1 MYIANASGCSSAY
14 GGPLPATP
22 YCTDE
27 RGFGPSWEQ
36 SLFEDNAE
44 FGFGFLNAHEA
55 VNNEVR
61 QHIKALADAGIAADA
76 CNDYLENWLDSA
88 KTREVTDALLDA
100 LKAVSSPDETINAH
114 VKYVLDRD
122 EFVPEFRKLT
132 GAVHAAGGR
141 IALQIGHGGSRSIA
155 PGKPVK
161 PAEWLVSEL
170 DGLVESMADAAV
182 RARDAGFDAV
192 QLHGAHGYLLSEFL
206 SPRFN
211 LRTDAFGGSLENRAR
226 LLFRTFAAVRRAV
239 GKDFPVLLKINSCDF
254 VENGFSETDCAAV
267 LRRLAAH
274 GLSAVEI
281 SGGVP
286 ESGPRR
292 SPVRMGKSV
301 KPFYEDF
308 AAQMR
313 AELAIPVML
322 VGGIRD
328 LATAERLVQTR
339 VCDLVS
345 LGRPL
350 IAEPELPA
358 RWRDGGASVSVCT
371 GCNRCFKPLSEG
383 RGVRCVR
390 TPGEGA

>member
-1 MYIANASGCSSAY
+1 MLFDRFSIGTLRLANRLVRSAICE
-14 GGPLPATP
+14 GMA
-22 YCTDE
+22 
-27 RGFGPSWEQ
+27 
-36 SLFEDNAE
+36 
-44 FGFGFLNAHEA
+44 
-55 VNNEVR
+55 
-61 QHIKALADAGIAADA
+61 
-76 CNDYLENWLDSA
+76 
-88 KTREVTDALLDA
+88 
-100 LKAVSSPDETINAH
+100 SPDGAPSPELVDYDVRLVQGGVGLLIAGVTSPVPTGCILPRQC
-114 VKYVLDRD
+114 VLDRD
-122 EFVPEFRKLT
+122 ELVPEFRKLT

-211 LRTDAFGGSLENRAR
+211 LRTDTYGGSPENRAR

-292 SPVRMGKSV
+292 SPVRMGKSA

-328 LATAERLVQTR
+328 LATAERLVRTR

-358 RWRDGGASVSVCT
+358 RWRDGSTSASVCT